1 MVCLISG
8 EDETA
13 GQWLK
18 AQWPQPFTRLEADR
32 PLCQWFGHPLTAEI
46 FRLTC
51 LILGFRGRGIFFPK
65 ELSGCAILSPTDAVP
80 AASKG
85 LSARNLVRRI
95 WTASQHRDANRMETV
110 TTDEQMVEQALSGD
124 PEAFGEIVRRW
135 ERRIFALSFGMLGRE
150 EDARDA
156 TQETFLAAFR
166 NLRGFRGEAKVSS
179 WLHRIAVNQCI
190 TRQRRAKVRSETA
203 LEDEAEKNA
212 AVFALPAEV
221 SPARTAEH
229 REISFAVRK
238 AVSTLPPDLRQ
249 VVVMK
254 EFEELT
260 FQEISEVLEV
270 PLSTVKSRLYTALRQ
285 LQMRLHKFGQPKA

>member
-1 MVCLISG
+1 M
-8 EDETA
+8 ETA
-13 GQWLK
+13 
-18 AQWPQPFTRLEADR
+18 T
-32 PLCQWFGHPLTAEI
+32 
-46 FRLTC
+46 
-51 LILGFRGRGIFFPK
+51 
-65 ELSGCAILSPTDAVP
+65 S
-80 AASKG
+80 
-85 LSARNLVRRI
+85 
-95 WTASQHRDANRMETV
+95 
-110 TTDEQMVEQALSGD
+110 DEQMVERALSGE

-190 TRQRRAKVRSETA
+190 TRQRRARVRGETA

-212 AVFALPAEV
+212 AIFAIPADA
-221 SPARTAEH
+221 SPARTAESVE
-229 REISFAVRK
+229 RSLAVKR
-238 AVSTLPPDLRQ
+238 AVSALPAELRQ

-260 FQEISEVLEV
+260 FQEISEALEL

-285 LQMRLHKFGQPKA
+285 LQMRLQKFDEPAR